1 MVETQQAVGWRRQ
14 DVGLM
19 EDAASGIRCVPG
31 AEGSM
36 RKQWEICAVGRQYPD
51 GGGLQCELGSLFWKK
66 VKNTESFEQE
76 NDVIKMTFCEDQFH
90 SVQEKKVAIVG
101 KDIVMRPQQLSQHE
115 GETNTA

>member
-1 MVETQQAVGWRRQ
+1 
-14 DVGLM
+14 M

-66 VKNTESFEQE
+66 VKNTESFE
-76 NDVIKMTFCEDQFH
+76 
-90 SVQEKKVAIVG
+90 
-101 KDIVMRPQQLSQHE
+101 
-115 GETNTA
+115 